1 MSVRQEWHC
10 VDQSTGAVTVF
21 DHQHLAMQHI
31 GQQPAG
37 TIVALEQHTT
47 VISLLNVY
55 GTAQVPLPPAPP
67 NPVPTMSQQVTHTH
81 IHPQLG

>member
-21 DHQHLAMQHI
+21 DHQHLAMQHL
-31 GQQPAG
+31 GQQAAG

-47 VISLLNVY
+47 VITLLNVY
-55 GTAQVPLPPAPP
+55 GTAQTPLPPEPP
-67 NPVPTMSQQVTHTH
+67 SVVPTTSQQITHTH
-81 IHPQLG
+81 VRAQLG

>member
-21 DHQHLAMQHI
+21 HHRNLAMQHL
-31 GQQPAG
+31 GQQAAG

-47 VISLLNVY
+47 VITLLDVY
-55 GTAQVPLPPAPP
+55 GTAQTPLPPPP
-67 NPVPTMSQQVTHTH
+67 SPVVATTSQQITHTH
-81 IHPQLG
+81 VHAQLG